1 MCTQATG
8 PDTEAAKIAP
18 LSLQN
23 HSNLGKI
30 GDFASWLQYQNCSGA
45 HWFSLLSQSEC
56 RSKADMEFMLYKGHT
71 FS

>member
-30 GDFASWLQYQNCSGA
+30 GDITSWLQYQNCSGA
-45 HWFSLLSQSEC
+45 HRFPLLSQSEC
-56 RSKADMEFMLYKGHT
+56 RSKAAMEFMVYKGHT